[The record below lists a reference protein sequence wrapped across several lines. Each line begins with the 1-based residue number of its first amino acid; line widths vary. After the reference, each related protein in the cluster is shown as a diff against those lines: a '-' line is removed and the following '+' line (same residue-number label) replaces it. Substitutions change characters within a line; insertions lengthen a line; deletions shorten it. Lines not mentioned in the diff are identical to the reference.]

1 MNWGRR
7 ARCAWAEKLGGAP
20 AHMGGRGAA
29 FYDEK
34 GREMKDGQWNG
45 TRAVTWA
52 VAGIGAVGKR
62 SAMCCIEH
70 ERAKSSARGSEWRHS
85 TEGLP

>member
-7 ARCAWAEKLGGAP
+7 ARCAWAEKLGGAR
-20 AHMGGRGAA
+20 AHMGERGAA

-34 GREMKDGQWNG
+34 GREMKNGHWNK
-45 TRAVTWA
+45 TRAVTGA
-52 VAGIGAVGKR
+52 VAGIGVVGKR